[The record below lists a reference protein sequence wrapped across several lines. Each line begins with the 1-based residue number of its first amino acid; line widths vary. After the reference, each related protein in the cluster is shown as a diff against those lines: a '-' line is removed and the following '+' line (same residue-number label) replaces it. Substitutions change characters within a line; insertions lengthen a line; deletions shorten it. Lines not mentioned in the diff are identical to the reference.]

1 MQKRMGLAGILCGIL
16 GASAAAQ
23 TAVTTSGG
31 TTNTVPLFTG
41 SATLG
46 NSNITQSGSNVGIGT
61 TNPGSPLEVQTTTSG
76 AWTGVIGL
84 LAPNNTTAGNASV
97 LRLGTSLTPGNTAEL
112 RFIYQ
117 GNNSAANRIDL
128 GFTGYALP
136 GISYSV
142 GGNVGIGTVS
152 PAYALDVSGNI
163 HSSSGVV
170 YPDGTTQTTAY
181 TAGASGYLHLF
192 GNTNPTTTQQ
202 GTYLGWNAFT
212 GGMGETD
219 FINNPGTG
227 SGGFAFMGV
236 PPSGSPMTTQM
247 FINGSGNVGIGTT
260 TPNARLEVSGT
271 VQLTSGSGAKMIF
284 QDGSVQSVAWNG
296 VLSGGDYAESVDVI
310 GDRKAYEPGDVL
322 VIDPT
327 SEGKFLKSSQPY
339 STNVLGVYSTKPG
352 VVGRRQTSD
361 RSHMAEEVPMAMVGV
376 IPTKVCAEGG
386 PIKPGDLLVTSST
399 PGYAM
404 KGTDRTQM
412 LGAIIGKAL
421 GHLDTGTGVMEVG
434 VSIQ

>member
-1 MQKRMGLAGILCGIL
+1 MQKRIGLAGILCVVL

-23 TAVTTSGG
+23 TNVTTTGG
-31 TTNTVPLFTG
+31 TTNSVPVFTG
-41 SATLG
+41 SATVG
-46 NSNITQSGSNVGIGT
+46 NSNIFQSGSNVGIGT
-61 TNPGSPLEVQTTTSG
+61 TNPVNILEVAGDYNGSTDGWAADGGAGQITVHGVTNPTLAFGIGVDTSNQVVRLQGQMIG
-76 AWTGVIGL
+76 AGPLPI
-84 LAPNNTTAGNASV
+84 V
-97 LRLGTSLTPGNTAEL
+97 LNPM
-112 RFIYQ
+112 
-117 GNNSAANRIDL
+117 
-128 GFTGYALP
+128 
-136 GISYSV
+136 
-142 GGNVGIGTVS
+142 GGGRVGIGTLYPQNFLEVVGDYYGQNDGW
-152 PAYALDVSGNI
+152 PADTGAGQFTI
-163 HSSSGVV
+163 H
-170 YPDGTTQTTAY
+170 
-181 TAGASGYLHLF
+181 GA
-192 GNTNPTTTQQ
+192 TNPNLALGIGLDTTLNAVRFQ
-202 GTYLGWNAFT
+202 GQL
-212 GGMGETD
+212 
-219 FINNPGTG
+219 IGTG
-227 SGGFAFMGV
+227 
-236 PPSGSPMTTQM
+236 PLPILLNPMA
-247 FINGSGNVGIGTT
+247 GNVGIGTT
-260 TPNARLEVSGT
+260 TPSASLEVNGS
-271 VQLTSGSGAKMIF
+271 VKLTAGSGAKMTF

-327 SEGKFLKSSQPY
+327 VEGKFLKSSQPY

-421 GHLDTGTGVMEVG
+421 GHLDVGTGVMEVG